1 MSARVALVT
10 GASGG
15 IGAATARALAEGGW
29 TLALHHAHTR
39 APKIPGGAAFKADLA
54 RPGAA
59 AALVRAVLKRF
70 GRLDLLVNNA
80 GAVLGG
86 TDFLTVSERE
96 FAANLQ
102 LNLTAPFLLAREAFK
117 VLPRGGRVVNVSSI
131 AAKFGGSPR
140 SMAYAAAKAGLEALT
155 VSLAREGA
163 PRGLLVNCVRPGVI
177 DTPFHGKFRKA
188 MGPRVAK
195 IPLRRMGRA
204 EDVALMV
211 AHLAGPGGDYVTG
224 QVFSVTG
231 GE

>member
-15 IGAATARALAEGGW
+15 IGTATARALASDGW
-29 TLALHHAHTR
+29 ILALHHDRTR
-39 APKIPGGAAFKADLA
+39 PPSI
-54 RPGAA
+54 PGAA
-59 AALVRAVLKRF
+59 AFRADLTRPEAAPPLVRAVLKRF

-86 TDFLTVSERE
+86 ADFMKVTERE
-96 FAANLQ
+96 FAANLR

-163 PRGLLVNCVRPGVI
+163 ARGILVNCVRPGVI

-211 AHLAGPGGDYVTG
+211 AHLAGPGGDFVTG
-224 QVFSVTG
+224 QVLCVTG

>member
-15 IGAATARALAEGGW
+15 IGAAAARALAADGW
-29 TLALHHAHTR
+29 TLALHHARSRPPTV
-39 APKIPGGAAFKADLA
+39 PGSAAFKADLS

-59 AALVRAVLKRF
+59 AALVRAVVRRF

-86 TDFLTVSERE
+86 TDFLSVTERE

-163 PRGLLVNCVRPGVI
+163 AKGLLVNCVRPGVI

-211 AHLAGPGGDYVTG
+211 AHLAGPGGDFVTG
-224 QVFSVTG
+224 QVLCVTG